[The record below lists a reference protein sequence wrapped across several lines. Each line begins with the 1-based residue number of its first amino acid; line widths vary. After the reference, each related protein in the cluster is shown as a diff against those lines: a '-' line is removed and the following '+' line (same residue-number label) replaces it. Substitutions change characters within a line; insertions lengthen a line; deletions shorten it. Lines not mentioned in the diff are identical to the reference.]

1 MTSILDFFSE
11 NTHGFAVLVGI
22 LFFLTLLI
30 QWTAWLFK
38 WGRFGKSEATTDSDD
53 RPSIRYMVAQF
64 MIEIINDFRHLLAS
78 TLTLVFVVAL
88 LSVLFITWRN
98 NFDIEV
104 FKDGL
109 HAVVASL
116 GGLIGSVIGYYFGES
131 AAEKKAESI
140 TNLAEREERQKG
152 DDTGDIEEVDDRPPD
167 SDVHESPGRDDE
179 NEPSNRN

>member
-1 MTSILDFFSE
+1 MTSILAFLSE
-11 NTHGFAVLVGI
+11 NTQGFAVLVGI

-30 QWTAWLFK
+30 QWTAWLFN

-98 NFDIEV
+98 DFDIEV

-131 AAEKKAESI
+131 AAGKKAESI
-140 TNLAEREERQKG
+140 TTSVGHEAEQKE
-152 DDTGDIEEVDDRPPD
+152 DDTGDVRPPD
-167 SDVHESPGRDDE
+167 SDVPESPGRDDE
-179 NEPSNRN
+179 NESGNRN